1 MPNVSVAQ
9 NGGVF
14 EIVLD
19 RQEVLNAVD
28 RETIAALAAAV
39 ATVAEDPAA
48 RAVLLRGSGAHFC
61 AGGDI
66 RMFGALVDLPAA
78 ERRRVL
84 HEIVD
89 GLHPLL
95 TGLRRM
101 PKPVVAA
108 VQGAAA
114 GFGLS
119 LALAADL
126 AVAAEDAVFASGY
139 IHLGTSPDG
148 GMTMTLPRIVGL
160 KRAAELIFLGDRFD
174 AYRAQE
180 LGIVNRVV
188 PAPTLL
194 DEARALAARLA
205 AGPTRAYA
213 AGKALLESSVGLL
226 LDRQLDR
233 EAESFAACAAT
244 EDFVEGVRAFLAKRR
259 PTFSGAD
266 HSSEA

>member
-1 MPNVSVAQ
+1 MPNVAVLQ
-9 NGGVF
+9 DGPVC

-19 RQEVLNAVD
+19 RPQVLNAVD
-28 RETIAALAAAV
+28 RGTIAALAAA
-39 ATVAEDPAA
+39 AAEAAERQTA
-48 RAVLLRGSGAHFC
+48 RAVLLRGAGAHFC

-66 RMFGALVDLPAA
+66 RMFEELIDLPPA
-78 ERRRVL
+78 ERGRAL

-95 TGLRRM
+95 TRLRRM

-108 VQGAAA
+108 VHGAAA

-119 LALAADL
+119 LVLAADL
-126 AVAAEDAVFASGY
+126 ALAADDAVFASGY

-148 GMTMTLPRIVGL
+148 GMTLTLPRTVGL
-160 KRAAELIFLGDRFD
+160 KRAAELMFLGDRFD
-174 AYRAQE
+174 ARRALE

-188 PAPTLL
+188 PTTMLL

-205 AGPTRAYA
+205 AGPSQAYA
-213 AGKALLESSVGLL
+213 QGKALLQASVGQL
-226 LDRQLDR
+226 LDTPLRQ

-259 PTFSGAD
+259 PSFPGGSN
-266 HSSEA
+266 SRL